1 MAVRPVFVV
10 ASDKRYCIRED
21 IEFTFYSGFSIKQK
35 QRCIQSLHKAFA
47 LKHADKKV
55 LEISSKSEIALGVKL
70 SAFYLSVEAENGK
83 TYSVESLFQ
92 AGKVFE
98 KGGPYLDLLEVSS
111 REAKRDERLKN
122 SGKVTAFCIYQQ
134 TFPTEPKT
142 FFYNWLYINVLQ
154 MHPDLT
160 EQISVYDAFTDIEFN
175 PQKSINCQAE
185 AAALYV
191 SLKRQSLLKEAL
203 KSKEDFLN
211 IVYKNPQNAI

>member
-1 MAVRPVFVV
+1 
-10 ASDKRYCIRED
+10 
-21 IEFTFYSGFSIKQK
+21 
-35 QRCIQSLHKAFA
+35 
-47 LKHADKKV
+47 
-55 LEISSKSEIALGVKL
+55 
-70 SAFYLSVEAENGK
+70 
-83 TYSVESLFQ
+83 
-92 AGKVFE
+92 
-98 KGGPYLDLLEVSS
+98 
-111 REAKRDERLKN
+111 
-122 SGKVTAFCIYQQ
+122 
-134 TFPTEPKT
+134 
-142 FFYNWLYINVLQ
+142 